1 MAGQSAIDGLLRRAV
16 EEGDVPGVVAVAV
29 NDRAVLYEGAFG
41 VRSLDGPEPM
51 QLDSVLWYASMTKAL
66 VAVAAMQLVEQGR
79 IDLDEPLGEL
89 LPYLKAPPVLEGFDD
104 DGRPRL
110 RPSKGAITLRHLLTH
125 TAGFGYDIWNA
136 DVGRYMRDS
145 GIPALIDCKT
155 TSLEQPLVADPGSAW
170 VYGISLDW
178 VGQVVEALS
187 GKTLEAYLLDH
198 VLKPLGATDTC
209 FVIRPHMRPRLATV
223 HQRQLDGSLKT
234 KVHEVSQEPEFHM
247 GGGGLYGTA
256 RDYSAFVQMMLN
268 DGRARN
274 GAQVLESE
282 TIGIMGE
289 NSVGELKAGVLE
301 AVLPELSHS
310 VDFFPGNDQK
320 WGLSFHI
327 NMTGTPTG
335 RSAGTLSWGGLA
347 NSYFWIDR
355 KRRIGGV
362 IMTQILPFA
371 DPLVLRLYR
380 DFETAVYRE
389 LAGAA
394 VAAD

>member
-256 RDYSAFVQMMLN
+256 RDYAAFVQMMLN

-394 VAAD
+394 VAAH